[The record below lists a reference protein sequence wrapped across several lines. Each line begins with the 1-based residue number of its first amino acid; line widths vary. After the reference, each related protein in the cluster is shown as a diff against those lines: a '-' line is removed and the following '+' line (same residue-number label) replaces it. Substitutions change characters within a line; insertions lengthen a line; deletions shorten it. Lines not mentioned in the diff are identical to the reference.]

1 MNTKV
6 NFQEHRCAS
15 IAPNLQFSKQKH
27 SFVHT
32 FKPQTHMFL
41 NAPVFVLKEHACSS
55 QDLCANF
62 EAPTTITCDQKV
74 CCCLSRIFSLFT
86 GLLLVLK
93 VYSCTLKLSCVK
105 ISFCIFTFVIRRCTF
120 NTLGN
125 ISLHCNW
132 EVHICAFVLGQ
143 YTFVFSKKPHLC
155 SWKMYLCVSKIYFL
169 AHFEGFGGFV
179 ESVLLYFQSVFDNFG
194 KFFVGGRFKCAVWKC
209 KFWEVK
215 WFSFKSRKAWR
226 IEYIFLCIS
235 KIHVL
240 STSKG

>member
-143 YTFVFSKKPHLC
+143 YTFVFSKNHTYVLGKC
-155 SWKMYLCVSKIYFL
+155 TCVFRKYIFWRISKVL
-169 AHFEGFGGFV
+169 V
-179 ESVLLYFQSVFDNFG
+179 VLLKAYF
-194 KFFVGGRFKCAVWKC
+194 
-209 KFWEVK
+209 
-215 WFSFKSRKAWR
+215 
-226 IEYIFLCIS
+226 Y
-235 KIHVL
+235 
-240 STSKG
+240 TSKVYSTISENSL

>member
-132 EVHICAFVLGQ
+132 EVHICAFVLVNIPLYSQKNHTYVLGKC
-143 YTFVFSKKPHLC
+143 TCVFRKYIFWRISKVL
-155 SWKMYLCVSKIYFL
+155 V
-169 AHFEGFGGFV
+169 
-179 ESVLLYFQSVFDNFG
+179 VLLKAYF
-194 KFFVGGRFKCAVWKC
+194 
-209 KFWEVK
+209 
-215 WFSFKSRKAWR
+215 
-226 IEYIFLCIS
+226 Y
-235 KIHVL
+235 
-240 STSKG
+240 TSKVYSTISENSL